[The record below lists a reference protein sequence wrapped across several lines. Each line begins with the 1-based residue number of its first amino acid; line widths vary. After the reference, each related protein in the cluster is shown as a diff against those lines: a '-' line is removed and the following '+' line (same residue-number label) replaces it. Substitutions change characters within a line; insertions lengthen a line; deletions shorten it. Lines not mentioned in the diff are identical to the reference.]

1 MHIIC
6 IAFPAWDGN
15 YLKSTVQLMKE
26 MAKSHHVLYVDY
38 AYTWKDFFQSLGGKG
53 FASWRRMIGIDNR
66 LREVTTDNGS
76 KLHVLTLPPVIPA
89 NFIKNESIFDGINS
103 INAFFIK
110 RAIQAAQRK
119 LNMTSP
125 VVINAFNPFF
135 GVHMSGAFG
144 EKQLIYYC
152 YDEIGA
158 ANWAKQHGARLENRF
173 MKMVDT
179 VIVTSQGLFNKK
191 SKQHPDCH
199 LVKNG
204 VDYHLFANPTVQT
217 IQIPLTLN
225 NSYSKT
231 IGYLGSVDERLDYDL
246 IESVI
251 KATPQYR
258 YVFVGRITESA
269 YENRLKQ
276 FKNVV
281 LIGSQPP
288 DMLPAWVNT
297 FDVCWIPFILN
308 DLTAGIYPL
317 KINEYLAANKPV
329 VSTRFADLTDFE
341 PVIDVATTTANFVK
355 YFDAPSQTDMPR
367 QDFSAR
373 NDWSA
378 RAELFLEVI
387 DWRAN
392 KVQPLIL

>member
-1 MHIIC
+1 MNIIC

-26 MAKSHHVLYVDY
+26 MAKSHRVLYVDY
-38 AYTWKDFFQSLGGKG
+38 AYTWKDFFQSLSGRG

-66 LREVTTDNGS
+66 LRQVITDSGS
-76 KLHVLTLPPVIPA
+76 SLHVLTLPPVIPA
-89 NFIKNESIFDGINS
+89 NFVKNEVIFDCINS

-110 RAIQAAQRK
+110 RAIQSTQRQ
-119 LNMTSP
+119 LNMSSP

-135 GVHMSGAFG
+135 GVHMSGALG
-144 EKQLIYYC
+144 EKRLIYYC

-158 ANWAKQHGARLENRF
+158 AHWAKQHGARLENRF

-179 VIVTSQGLFNKK
+179 IVVTSQGLFSKK
-191 SKQHPDCH
+191 SKQHAECH

-204 VDYHLFANPTVQT
+204 VDYHLFANPSSHKT
-217 IQIPLTLN
+217 QIPLIQN
-225 NSYSKT
+225 NLYSKT

-258 YVFVGRITESA
+258 YVFVGRITEPA

-276 FKNVV
+276 LSNVV
-281 LIGSQPP
+281 LVGSQPP
-288 DMLPAWVNT
+288 TMLPAWVHS
-297 FDVCWIPFILN
+297 FDICWIPFILN

-317 KINEYLAANKPV
+317 KINEYLAADKPV
-329 VSTRFADLTDFE
+329 ASTRFADLSDFE
-341 PVIDVATTTANFVK
+341 SVIDVATTSSDFIK
-355 YFDAPSQTDMPR
+355 CFIAPSQPAISR
-367 QDFSAR
+367 QDFAAR

-378 RAELFLEVI
+378 RAESFLEVM
-387 DWRAN
+387 DWRVH
-392 KVQPLIL
+392 KVKSLI